1 MRIGD
6 GSCKVGV
13 IGARN
18 RSWNAIPKL
27 VIHRLVKSLAMDKP
41 FIKRQTGPSV
51 REMIRL
57 KKG

>member
-27 VIHRLVKSLAMDKP
+27 VIHRLDTSLAMDKP

-51 REMIRL
+51 CEMITL
-57 KKG
+57 KRG